1 VKMVTFI
8 QSKKLQ
14 IY

>member
-1 VKMVTFI
+1 MVTFI